1 MKKLIKFNTFLASHW
16 RSAFSFDFIS
26 VFHEESLRSGYW
38 IRTIVLNGDS
48 TRVIDPASRT
58 KASSIWCFLYGRRA
72 HVAFERWRRSDSE
85 FSVTFDILQ
94 SKKEKKRLNFVISE
108 KPRFSCVIIY
118 QLNGLQII
126 CLCDKTFSYSNEC
139 RTPIFL
145 SDFQLCF

>member
-94 SKKEKKRLNFVISE
+94 SKKEKK
-108 KPRFSCVIIY
+108 
-118 QLNGLQII
+118 
-126 CLCDKTFSYSNEC
+126 KTEFCNIRKTSVLLRNNLPTKWPANY
-139 RTPIFL
+139 L
-145 SDFQLCF
+145 SLW